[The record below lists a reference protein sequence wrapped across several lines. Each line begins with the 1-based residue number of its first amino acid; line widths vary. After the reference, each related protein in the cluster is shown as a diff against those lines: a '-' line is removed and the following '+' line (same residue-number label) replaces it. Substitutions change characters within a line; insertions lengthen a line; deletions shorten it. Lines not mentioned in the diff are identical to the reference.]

1 MITKFTAIII
11 IISIVAGVYF
21 GYKRLETNR
30 ENDIRAGAYA
40 ECEAE
45 REKTKN
51 SMIEAS
57 QRIIIAEQEAQLIL
71 LDKQRKYA
79 VEQAKQ
85 NAKRAGALNKKIRNL
100 ENVEEI
106 NCASIS
112 NESLCLLNKSACIY
126 NKSIGDNCEC

>member
-1 MITKFTAIII
+1 MRTKLAATIII
-11 IISIVAGVYF
+11 LSIVAGVYF
-21 GYKRLETNR
+21 GYKRLEINR

-45 REKTKN
+45 REKIKN
-51 SMIEAS
+51 TAVEES

-71 LDKQRKYA
+71 LDKQRRYA

-85 NAKRAGALNKKIRNL
+85 NAKRASALNRKIRNL

-112 NESLCLLNKSACIY
+112 AESLCLLNQSACIY
-126 NKSIGDNCEC
+126 NKSVGDSCEC

>member
-1 MITKFTAIII
+1 MRAKLAAIII
-11 IISIVAGVYF
+11 ITSVAAGAYF
-21 GYKRLETNR
+21 GYKRLEINR
-30 ENDIRAGAYA
+30 ENNIRAGAYA

-51 SMIEAS
+51 SMIEES
-57 QRIIIAEQEAQLIL
+57 QRIIIAEQEAQLII
-71 LDKQRKYA
+71 LDKQRKDA

-85 NAKRAGALNKKIRNL
+85 NAKRARELNRKIRNL

-112 NESLCLLNKSACIY
+112 LKSLCLLNQSACIY
-126 NKSIGDNCEC
+126 NKSGGNNCEC